1 MHRNLL
7 LAFLIC
13 GLAFLAIAPVAA
25 AKDKQQRT
33 ISLTG
38 TGTVTAPA
46 DTAQIST
53 GVISEADT
61 ARQALDKNT
70 AAMAKVVAELKGQG
84 IESKDIQ
91 TTNFSVRP
99 RFQRSKDGKAPKII
113 GYRVTNSVTIKVR
126 DLKQLGAIL
135 DKVVTQGSNQI
146 GGITFSLNDPT
157 KLEDEAR
164 KRAMQDGIRKA
175 KLYADAA
182 GASLGKVVTI
192 QEGFVAS
199 PPRPMAARAMLEAKA
214 ADVPIEPGEQ
224 TLRAQVN
231 VTWELK

>member
-1 MHRNLL
+1 MHRILL
-7 LAFLIC
+7 LVTLLC
-13 GLAFLAIAPVAA
+13 GLALSTAAPVAA

-70 AAMAKVVAELKGQG
+70 AAMAKVVADLKAQG
-84 IESKDIQ
+84 IEPKDIQ

-99 RFQRSKDGKAPKII
+99 RFQQSKDGKPPKII
-113 GYRVTNSVTIKVR
+113 GYRVVNSVTITLR

-135 DKVVTQGSNQI
+135 DKVVTLGSNQI
-146 GGITFSLNDPT
+146 GGITFSVDDPT
-157 KLEDEAR
+157 KLEDQAR
-164 KRAMQDGIRKA
+164 NRAMQDGIRKA
-175 KLYADAA
+175 KLYAGAA
-182 GASLGKVVTI
+182 GAALGKVVTI
-192 QEGFVAS
+192 QEGFVAG
-199 PPRPMAARAMLEAKA
+199 PPRPVMARAALEAKA

-231 VTWELK
+231 VTWELE

>member
-7 LAFLIC
+7 LVTLLC
-13 GLAFLAIAPVAA
+13 GLALLTATPAAA

-33 ISLTG
+33 VSLTG
-38 TGTVTAPA
+38 TGTVTASA

-70 AAMAKVVAELKGQG
+70 AAMAKVVAELKAQG
-84 IESKDIQ
+84 IEPKDIQ

-99 RFQRSKDGKAPKII
+99 RFQQSKDGKPPKII
-113 GYRVTNSVTIKVR
+113 GYRVVNSVTIRLR

-135 DKVVTQGSNQI
+135 DKVVTLGSNQI
-146 GGITFSLNDPT
+146 GGITFSVDDPT

-164 KRAMQDGIRKA
+164 NRAMQDGIRKA
-175 KLYADAA
+175 KLYASAA
-182 GASLGKVVTI
+182 GAALGKVVTI
-192 QEGFVAS
+192 QEGFCG
-199 PPRPMAARAMLEAKA
+199 RPAT
-214 ADVPIEPGEQ
+214 ADDGACG
-224 TLRAQVN
+224 T
-231 VTWELK
+231 

>member
-1 MHRNLL
+1 MHRIFLLVSLLCGLTL
-7 LAFLIC
+7 LA
-13 GLAFLAIAPVAA
+13 AAPAIAADEEQ
-25 AKDKQQRT
+25 KRT

-38 TGTVTAPA
+38 TGMVKASA
-46 DTAQIST
+46 DTARIST
-53 GVISEADT
+53 GVITEADT

-70 AAMAKVVAELKGQG
+70 AAMAKVVAELKDQG
-84 IESKDIQ
+84 IEPKDIQ

-99 RFQRSKDGKAPKII
+99 RFQQSKDGKPPKII
-113 GYRVTNSVTIKVR
+113 GYRVTNSVTITVR

-146 GGITFSLNDPT
+146 GGITFSVDDPT

-164 KRAMQDGIRKA
+164 RRAMQDGIRKA
-175 KLYADAA
+175 TLYAEAA
-182 GASLGKVVTI
+182 GAKLGKVFKI
-192 QEGFVAS
+192 QEGFIAH
-199 PPRPMAARAMLEAKA
+199 PPRPMAARAVLEAKA

-231 VTWELK
+231 VTWELE

>member
-7 LAFLIC
+7 LVTLFC
-13 GLAFLAIAPVAA
+13 GLAFLTAAPVTAA
-25 AKDKQQRT
+25 DQEQKRT

-53 GVISEADT
+53 GVVSEADT
-61 ARQALDKNT
+61 ARQALDMNT
-70 AAMAKVVAELKGQG
+70 AAMAKVVAELKAQG
-84 IESKDIQ
+84 IEPKDIQ

-99 RFQRSKDGKAPKII
+99 RFQQSKDGNPPKII
-113 GYRVTNSVTIKVR
+113 GYRVVNSVTITLR

-135 DKVVTQGSNQI
+135 DKVVTRGSNQI
-146 GGITFSLNDPT
+146 GGITFSVDDPT

-175 KLYADAA
+175 KLYATAA
-182 GASLGKVVTI
+182 GASLGKVMTI
-192 QEGFVAS
+192 QEGFVAG
-199 PPRPMAARAMLEAKA
+199 PPRPMMARAALEAKA

-231 VTWELK
+231 VTWELE

>member
-1 MHRNLL
+1 MHRNILL
-7 LAFLIC
+7 VSLLC
-13 GLAFLAIAPVAA
+13 GLAFLTALPAA

-53 GVISEADT
+53 GVITEADT

-70 AAMAKVVAELKGQG
+70 AAMAKVVTELKAQG
-84 IESKDIQ
+84 IEPKDIQ

-99 RFQRSKDGKAPKII
+99 RFQRSKDGKPPKII
-113 GYRVTNSVTIKVR
+113 GYRVTNSVTIIVR

-146 GGITFSLNDPT
+146 GGITFSVDDPT

-164 KRAMQDGIRKA
+164 KRAMRDGIRKA
-175 KLYADAA
+175 KLYAVAA
-182 GASLGKVVTI
+182 GADLGKVVTI
-192 QEGFVAS
+192 QEGFIAG
-199 PPRPMAARAMLEAKA
+199 PPRPMAARAVLEAKA

-231 VTWELK
+231 VTWELE